1 MSQLV
6 QLRWDAKLTNWALWI
21 VSRDQGDAAV
31 SAPDREWWNHPPRPP
46 QPLIGEAKDVDD
58 LVQIIAQDNPDQY
71 LAVRAWYVWSGT
83 REDRALTLGVPYNT
97 WRDRVVAARYRLDEL
112 AILRRALTVAPPR
125 QVLAFG

>member
-6 QLRWDAKLTNWALWI
+6 QLRWDMKLTNWALW
-21 VSRDQGDAAV
+21 VVARDQANSTV

-58 LVQIIAQDNPDQY
+58 LLQIIAADNAVQY

-83 REDRALTLGVPYNT
+83 QAERAATLKVPYNT
-97 WRDRVVAARYRLDEL
+97 WRDRVVAARYRLDDL
-112 AILRRALTVAPPR
+112 DLLRRAATVAPAPR
-125 QVLAFG
+125 LLAVG